1 MVGVTFL
8 ELSIW
13 STRRISFAGGQTSVF
28 DPWPLCLNP
37 YPAARAAV
45 VPLRGWWP
53 PLVGA
58 ALQCSKHNAAGAA
71 SPSRSLCAPH
81 GFIPHHHP
89 LYISYFTQAHLFKLI
104 ASSFYFIKLQ
114 SCHGGTLKLGSIFC
128 AHSQIEAPNSWKRT
142 DVGIHSNNAVLSG
155 NIWHLSIQSKSN
167 CTAWHIAVHCT
178 TDER

>member
-81 GFIPHHHP
+81 EFITHHGP

-104 ASSFYFIKLQ
+104 ASSFYFIQFQ
-114 SCHGGTLKLGSIFC
+114 SCDNLICWRSWETPSRRNIKTRKHILCTFTNWSSKFLEENRC
-128 AHSQIEAPNSWKRT
+128 WHSFKQCSFEWKHLTSRHQVQI
-142 DVGIHSNNAVLSG
+142 
-155 NIWHLSIQSKSN
+155 
-167 CTAWHIAVHCT
+167 
-178 TDER
+178 